1 MPEMSLTDDA
11 LNAYSLMKNAHRIS
25 PIKSVMVMG
34 YGFMCNIQAQK
45 FLCQFTATMASK
57 KKRRQANTP
66 LYRWHKHEPKIQKLK
81 NSQHKA

>member
-1 MPEMSLTDDA
+1 
-11 LNAYSLMKNAHRIS
+11 
-25 PIKSVMVMG
+25 MG

-45 FLCQFTATMASK
+45 FLYQFTTTMASK